1 VAIPYITGAAM
12 AIGMRNI
19 VMSARNRRSRTSRRL
34 VDSPRTLPGVCSS
47 WISRLLRL
55 GPPYRTV
62 IAARWYPADEHRG
75 TGQTQDFRGCHPA
88 PRADDHCRVFILY
101 AVLAGLLIGVLTGG
115 SLSRLGD
122 LHFRWAPLI
131 ALGMVGQVLLFSTG
145 IGAALGDAAPAAYI
159 ASNLVVLFAVGRNLS
174 IPGMILVLIGG
185 AANLITIVANGG
197 YMPVS
202 PEAVVAMGR
211 LPKEGY
217 SNSRLVDGVVL
228 GPLTDIFAMPTWIPL
243 ANVFSVGDALIGVGA
258 AIAVVA
264 AMHGRGPLT
273 TRVTKAPVQGE
284 PA

>member
-1 VAIPYITGAAM
+1 M
-12 AIGMRNI
+12 
-19 VMSARNRRSRTSRRL
+19 
-34 VDSPRTLPGVCSS
+34 
-47 WISRLLRL
+47 
-55 GPPYRTV
+55 
-62 IAARWYPADEHRG
+62 
-75 TGQTQDFRGCHPA
+75 
-88 PRADDHCRVFILY
+88 FILY

-115 SLSRLGD
+115 SPSRLGD

-131 ALGMVGQVLLFSTG
+131 ALWMVGQLLLFSTG
-145 IGAALGDAAPAAYI
+145 VGSALGDAAPAAYV
-159 ASNLVVLFAVGRNLS
+159 ASNLVVLVAVGRNLQ

-202 PEAVVAMGR
+202 REAVVAMGR

-217 SNSRLVDGVVL
+217 SNSRLVDAVVL

-243 ANVFSVGDALIGVGA
+243 ANVFSVGDGLIGIGA

-264 AMHGRGPLT
+264 AMHGRAPLT
-273 TRVTKAPVQGE
+273 TRTSTAVQSEPE